1 MQIERDDIYDQLK
14 EQIPY
19 LKRHECVERV
29 MSTTNQLL
37 DRLVVIQHVEALEIL
52 ESDEVGYGL

>member
-1 MQIERDDIYDQLK
+1 MERDNIYAQLK

-29 MSTTNQLL
+29 MFTTNQLL
-37 DRLVVIQHVEALEIL
+37 DRLIVIQHVEAIEIL